1 MHQPAPERRLQT
13 LLGDSGSS
21 DGAHH
26 TVRRTPVNLLT
37 PDHIPSPFRGEGQ
50 GEAFPRAIAFS
61 QEPPYRCDMAL
72 SDRFYMRE
80 SYHPPRASTWLIVVL
95 IAAFLLQC
103 ILLVYS
109 RVDISEHLALSRAG
123 LLHGEIWQLLTF
135 QFLHSAPMPFHVLF
149 NCLGLY
155 FFGRRVEEILGT
167 RRFLG
172 IYFLSGVAGGILQV
186 FLTLIPQHLDVSVVG
201 ASAGVCGL
209 IAIFCSI
216 HPMEEMQTWIYFFP
230 ITIRAHW
237 FLKFL
242 LGFSIFGSLIPFD
255 RIAHG
260 AHLGGLL
267 VGMSYVHGGQK
278 WDRVLD
284 RLARLIPFRTR
295 RKTSRYAK
303 HAPWR
308 GKQSSATNSS
318 ETFVSREVDPIL
330 DKISAHGFDSLTED
344 ERKILEAA
352 RKMMK

>member
-1 MHQPAPERRLQT
+1 MHQPAPDRRLQT

-26 TVRRTPVNLLT
+26 TVRSNPVNLLRSPWLT
-37 PDHIPSPFRGEGQ
+37 PYPNLARVRLHFRRDRHI
-50 GEAFPRAIAFS
+50 FP
-61 QEPPYRCDMAL
+61 DMAVR
-72 SDRFYMRE
+72 DRFYMRD
-80 SYHPPRASTWLIVVL
+80 SYHPPRVSTRLIIVL
-95 IAAFLLQC
+95 IAAFVLQC

-109 RVDISEHLALSRAG
+109 DIDVRRHLALSRAG
-123 LLHGEIWQLLTF
+123 LLQGKIWQLLTF

-186 FLTLIPQHLDVSVVG
+186 LLTLVPRHPDVSVVG

-209 IAIFCSI
+209 IAIFCSLR
-216 HPMEEMQTWIYFFP
+216 PMEEMQTWIYFFP

-255 RIAHG
+255 YIAHG

-267 VGMSYVHGGQK
+267 VGMSYARRGER

-284 RLARLIPFRTR
+284 WLTRLFPFRKPP
-295 RKTSRYAK
+295 KTSRFAK
-303 HAPWR
+303 HTPWR
-308 GKQSSATNSS
+308 GQRSNTARPS

-330 DKISAHGFDSLTED
+330 DKISAQGFDSLTED

>member
-1 MHQPAPERRLQT
+1 
-13 LLGDSGSS
+13 
-21 DGAHH
+21 
-26 TVRRTPVNLLT
+26 
-37 PDHIPSPFRGEGQ
+37 
-50 GEAFPRAIAFS
+50 
-61 QEPPYRCDMAL
+61 MAL

-80 SYHPPRASTWLIVVL
+80 SYNPPRASTWLIIVL
-95 IAAFLLQC
+95 IAAFVLQC

-109 RVDISEHLALSRAG
+109 EIDISRHLALSREG
-123 LLHGEIWQLLTF
+123 LLQGKIWQLLTF

-186 FLTLIPQHLDVSVVG
+186 LLTLIPHHPDVSVVG

-209 IAIFCSI
+209 IAIFCSL

-260 AHLGGLL
+260 AHLGGIL
-267 VGMSYVHGGQK
+267 VGIAYVRRGERG
-278 WDRVLD
+278 D
-284 RLARLIPFRTR
+284 RLLDWFTRLFSFRTQ
-295 RKTSRYAK
+295 RKTSRFAK
-303 HAPWR
+303 HTPWR
-308 GKQSSATNSS
+308 GQRSNTADPSA
-318 ETFVSREVDPIL
+318 TFVSREVDPIL
-330 DKISAHGFDSLTED
+330 DKISAHGFDSLTEE

>member
-1 MHQPAPERRLQT
+1 
-13 LLGDSGSS
+13 
-21 DGAHH
+21 
-26 TVRRTPVNLLT
+26 
-37 PDHIPSPFRGEGQ
+37 
-50 GEAFPRAIAFS
+50 
-61 QEPPYRCDMAL
+61 MAL

-80 SYHPPRASTWLIVVL
+80 SYNPPRASTWLIIVL
-95 IAAFLLQC
+95 ISAFVLQC

-109 RVDISEHLALSRAG
+109 EIDISRHLALSREG
-123 LLHGEIWQLLTF
+123 LLQGKIWQLLTF

-167 RRFLG
+167 RRFLW

-186 FLTLIPQHLDVSVVG
+186 LLTLIPRHADVSVVG

-209 IAIFCSI
+209 IAIFCSL

-242 LGFSIFGSLIPFD
+242 LGFSIFGALIPFD

-267 VGMSYVHGGQK
+267 LGMSYVRRGE
-278 WDRVLD
+278 RLD
-284 RLARLIPFRTR
+284 RLLDWLARLYPFRSR
-295 RKTSRYAK
+295 PKTSRFAK
-303 HAPWR
+303 HMPWR
-308 GKQSSATNSS
+308 GQRSNTAKPS
-318 ETFVSREVDPIL
+318 ESFVSREVDPIL
-330 DKISAHGFDSLTED
+330 DKISAHGFDSMTEE
-344 ERKILEAA
+344 ERKTLEAA